1 MFNNIFANQ
10 QAQGNNGNLFQ
21 QQQMAMPNNFAQ
33 NNGLNFNNVQK
44 PKQCNV
50 NEEEMAMIR
59 STTKNSMS
67 VSDEELAEFK
77 WNLRDSNGNLAL
89 EIVDPK
95 TERMRVKWT
104 GQEFNLIMQPVQVL
118 IEYLEGLRNFV
129 MTVKVT
135 NTSDDQGIM
144 DEIFKAFG
152 IVNKLLPIAYENGQ
166 KNYETLNKQIGNMMS
181 AQGYQGSWGNG
192 MYNGSIGA
200 VPNYYIPS
208 NPGFGYQQPQQQMQM
223 TPQQLQQMMQQ
234 AANMGMQTAQQQI
247 MQTAQQ
253 FNNPMQQMGTPM
265 QSSGTMLNN
274 NAFVQNG
281 QPQVQPQMMQQQT
294 QTVPN
299 MNSVP
304 MPGVPVTPSG
314 TQNPS
319 MGTTTTANSKV

>member
-77 WNLRDSNGNLAL
+77 WNLRDPNGNLAL

-135 NTSDDQGIM
+135 NTSDDQSIM

-166 KNYETLNKQIGNMMS
+166 KNYETLNKQISNMMT

-208 NPGFGYQQPQQQMQM
+208 NPGFGYQQQMQMNPQQQMMMMQNA
-223 TPQQLQQMMQQ
+223 QQQMM
-234 AANMGMQTAQQQI
+234 MQN
-247 MQTAQQ
+247 AQQ
-253 FNNPMQQMGTPM
+253 FNNPMQQMGAPM
-265 QSSGTMLNN
+265 QSGGTMLNN

-281 QPQVQPQMMQQQT
+281 QPQVQPQMQQT
-294 QTVPN
+294 PV

-319 MGTTTTANSKV
+319 MGTTTTASSKV

>member
-77 WNLRDSNGNLAL
+77 WNLRDPNGNLAL

-135 NTSDDQGIM
+135 NTSDDQSIM

-166 KNYETLNKQIGNMMS
+166 KNYETLNKQISSMMT

-208 NPGFGYQQPQQQMQM
+208 NPGFGYQQQMMQMNPQQQMQM
-223 TPQQLQQMMQQ
+223 MQNAQQQQMM
-234 AANMGMQTAQQQI
+234 MQN
-247 MQTAQQ
+247 AQQ
-253 FNNPMQQMGTPM
+253 FNNPMQQMGAPM
-265 QSSGTMLNN
+265 QSGGTMLNN

-281 QPQVQPQMMQQQT
+281 QPQVQPQMQQT
-294 QTVPN
+294 PV

-314 TQNPS
+314 TKNPS
-319 MGTTTTANSKV
+319 MGTTTTASSKV

>member
-1 MFNNIFANQ
+1 MFNNIFTNQ

-77 WNLRDSNGNLAL
+77 WNLRDPNGNLAL

-135 NTSDDQGIM
+135 NTSDDQSIM

-166 KNYETLNKQIGNMMS
+166 KNYETLNKQISSMMT

-208 NPGFGYQQPQQQMQM
+208 NPGFGYQQQMMQMNPQQQMQM
-223 TPQQLQQMMQQ
+223 MQNAQQQQMM
-234 AANMGMQTAQQQI
+234 MQN
-247 MQTAQQ
+247 AQQ
-253 FNNPMQQMGTPM
+253 FNNPMQQMGAPM
-265 QSSGTMLNN
+265 QSGGTMLNN

-281 QPQVQPQMMQQQT
+281 QPQVQPQMQQT
-294 QTVPN
+294 PV

-319 MGTTTTANSKV
+319 MGTTTTASSKV

>member
-77 WNLRDSNGNLAL
+77 WNLRDPNGNLAL

-135 NTSDDQGIM
+135 NTSDDQSIM

-166 KNYETLNKQIGNMMS
+166 KNYETLNKQISSMMTT
-181 AQGYQGSWGNG
+181 QGYQGSWGNG

-208 NPGFGYQQPQQQMQM
+208 NPGFGYQQQMMQMNPQQQMQM
-223 TPQQLQQMMQQ
+223 MQNAQQQQMM
-234 AANMGMQTAQQQI
+234 MQN
-247 MQTAQQ
+247 AQQ
-253 FNNPMQQMGTPM
+253 FNNPMQQMGAPM
-265 QSSGTMLNN
+265 QSGGTMLNN

-281 QPQVQPQMMQQQT
+281 QPQVQPQMQQT
-294 QTVPN
+294 PV

-319 MGTTTTANSKV
+319 MGTTTTASSKV

>member
-77 WNLRDSNGNLAL
+77 WNLRDPNGNLAL

-135 NTSDDQGIM
+135 NTSDDQSIM

-166 KNYETLNKQIGNMMS
+166 KNYETLNKQISSMMT

-208 NPGFGYQQPQQQMQM
+208 NPGFGYQQQMMQMNPQQQMMMMQN
-223 TPQQLQQMMQQ
+223 PQQQQMM
-234 AANMGMQTAQQQI
+234 MQN
-247 MQTAQQ
+247 AQQ
-253 FNNPMQQMGTPM
+253 FNNPMQQMGAPM
-265 QSSGTMLNN
+265 QSGGTMLNN

-281 QPQVQPQMMQQQT
+281 QPQVQPQMQQT
-294 QTVPN
+294 PV

-319 MGTTTTANSKV
+319 MGTTTTASGKV

>member
-77 WNLRDSNGNLAL
+77 WNLRDPNGNLAL

-135 NTSDDQGIM
+135 NTSDDQSIM

-166 KNYETLNKQIGNMMS
+166 KNYETLNKQISSMMT

-208 NPGFGYQQPQQQMQM
+208 NPGFGYQQQMMQMKPQQQMQM
-223 TPQQLQQMMQQ
+223 MQNAQQQQMM
-234 AANMGMQTAQQQI
+234 MQNAP
-247 MQTAQQ
+247 Q
-253 FNNPMQQMGTPM
+253 FNNPMQQMGAPM
-265 QSSGTMLNN
+265 QSGGTMLNN

-281 QPQVQPQMMQQQT
+281 QPQVQPQMQQT
-294 QTVPN
+294 PV

>member
-77 WNLRDSNGNLAL
+77 WNLRDPNGNLAL

-135 NTSDDQGIM
+135 NTSDDQSIM

-166 KNYETLNKQIGNMMS
+166 KNYETLNKQISSMMT

-208 NPGFGYQQPQQQMQM
+208 NPGFGYQQQMMQMNPQQQMMMMQNA
-223 TPQQLQQMMQQ
+223 QQQQMM
-234 AANMGMQTAQQQI
+234 MQN
-247 MQTAQQ
+247 AQQ
-253 FNNPMQQMGTPM
+253 FNNPMQQMGAPM
-265 QSSGTMLNN
+265 QSGGTMLNN

-281 QPQVQPQMMQQQT
+281 QPQVQPQMQQT
-294 QTVPN
+294 PV

-319 MGTTTTANSKV
+319 MGTTTTASSKV

>member
-77 WNLRDSNGNLAL
+77 WNLRDPNGNLAL

-135 NTSDDQGIM
+135 NTSDDQSIM

-166 KNYETLNKQIGNMMS
+166 KNYETLNKQISSMMT

-208 NPGFGYQQPQQQMQM
+208 NPGFGYQQQMMQMNPQQQMQM
-223 TPQQLQQMMQQ
+223 MQMNPQQQMM
-234 AANMGMQTAQQQI
+234 MQN
-247 MQTAQQ
+247 AQQ
-253 FNNPMQQMGTPM
+253 FNNPMQQMGAPM
-265 QSSGTMLNN
+265 QSGGTMLNN

-281 QPQVQPQMMQQQT
+281 QPQVQPQMQQT
-294 QTVPN
+294 PV

-319 MGTTTTANSKV
+319 MGTTTTASSKV

>member
-77 WNLRDSNGNLAL
+77 WNLRDPNGNLAL

-135 NTSDDQGIM
+135 NTSDDQSIM

-166 KNYETLNKQIGNMMS
+166 KNYETLNKQISNMMT

-208 NPGFGYQQPQQQMQM
+208 NPGFGYQQQMQMNPQQQM
-223 TPQQLQQMMQQ
+223 MMQ
-234 AANMGMQTAQQQI
+234 N
-247 MQTAQQ
+247 AQQ
-253 FNNPMQQMGTPM
+253 FNNPMQQMGVPM
-265 QSSGTMLNN
+265 QSGGTMLNN

-281 QPQVQPQMMQQQT
+281 QRQVQPQMQQT
-294 QTVPN
+294 PV

-319 MGTTTTANSKV
+319 MGTTTTASSKV

>member
-77 WNLRDSNGNLAL
+77 WNLRDPNGNLAL

-135 NTSDDQGIM
+135 NTSDDQSIM

-166 KNYETLNKQIGNMMS
+166 KNYETLNKQISSMMT

-208 NPGFGYQQPQQQMQM
+208 NPGFGYQQQMMQMNPQQQMQM
-223 TPQQLQQMMQQ
+223 MQNAQQQQMM
-234 AANMGMQTAQQQI
+234 MQN
-247 MQTAQQ
+247 AQQ

-265 QSSGTMLNN
+265 QSGGTMLNN

-281 QPQVQPQMMQQQT
+281 QPQVQPQMQQT
-294 QTVPN
+294 PV

-319 MGTTTTANSKV
+319 MGTTTTASSKV

>member
-77 WNLRDSNGNLAL
+77 WNLRDPNGNLAL

-135 NTSDDQGIM
+135 NTSDDQSIM

-166 KNYETLNKQIGNMMS
+166 KNYETLNKQISNMMT

-208 NPGFGYQQPQQQMQM
+208 NPGFGYQQQMMQMNPQQQMQM
-223 TPQQLQQMMQQ
+223 MQMNPQQQQMM
-234 AANMGMQTAQQQI
+234 MQN
-247 MQTAQQ
+247 AQQ
-253 FNNPMQQMGTPM
+253 FNNPMQQMGAPM
-265 QSSGTMLNN
+265 QSGGTMLNN

-281 QPQVQPQMMQQQT
+281 QPQVQPQMQQT
-294 QTVPN
+294 PV

-319 MGTTTTANSKV
+319 MGTTTTASSKV

>member
-77 WNLRDSNGNLAL
+77 WNLRDPNGNLAL

-135 NTSDDQGIM
+135 NTSDDQSIM

-166 KNYETLNKQIGNMMS
+166 KNYETLNKQISNMMT

-208 NPGFGYQQPQQQMQM
+208 NPGFGYQQQMQM
-223 TPQQLQQMMQQ
+223 NPQQLQQQMMMQ
-234 AANMGMQTAQQQI
+234 NAQQQMM
-247 MQTAQQ
+247 MQNAQQ
-253 FNNPMQQMGTPM
+253 FNNPMQQMGAPM
-265 QSSGTMLNN
+265 QSGGTMLNN

-281 QPQVQPQMMQQQT
+281 QPQVQPQMQQT
-294 QTVPN
+294 PV

-319 MGTTTTANSKV
+319 MGTTTTASSKV

>member
-67 VSDEELAEFK
+67 VSGEELAEFK
-77 WNLRDSNGNLAL
+77 WNLRDPNGNLAL

-135 NTSDDQGIM
+135 NTSDDQSIM

-166 KNYETLNKQIGNMMS
+166 KNYETLNKQISSMMT

-208 NPGFGYQQPQQQMQM
+208 NPGFGYQQQMMQMNPQQQMQM
-223 TPQQLQQMMQQ
+223 MQNAQQQQMM
-234 AANMGMQTAQQQI
+234 MQN
-247 MQTAQQ
+247 AQQ
-253 FNNPMQQMGTPM
+253 FNNPMQQMGAPM
-265 QSSGTMLNN
+265 QSGGTMLNN

-281 QPQVQPQMMQQQT
+281 QPQVQPQMQQT
-294 QTVPN
+294 PV

-319 MGTTTTANSKV
+319 MGTTTTASSKV

>member
-77 WNLRDSNGNLAL
+77 WNLRDPNGNLAL

-135 NTSDDQGIM
+135 NTSDDQSIM

-166 KNYETLNKQIGNMMS
+166 KNYETLNKQISSMMT

-208 NPGFGYQQPQQQMQM
+208 NPGFGYQQQMMQMNPQQQMQM
-223 TPQQLQQMMQQ
+223 MQMNPQQQMM
-234 AANMGMQTAQQQI
+234 MQN
-247 MQTAQQ
+247 AQQ
-253 FNNPMQQMGTPM
+253 FNNPMQQMGAPM
-265 QSSGTMLNN
+265 QSGGTMLNN

-281 QPQVQPQMMQQQT
+281 QPQVQPQMQQT
-294 QTVPN
+294 PV

-319 MGTTTTANSKV
+319 IGTTTTASSKV

>member
-77 WNLRDSNGNLAL
+77 WNLRDPNGNLAL

-135 NTSDDQGIM
+135 NTSDDQSIM

-166 KNYETLNKQIGNMMS
+166 KNYETLNKQISNMMT

-208 NPGFGYQQPQQQMQM
+208 NPGFGYQQQMMQMNPQQQMQM
-223 TPQQLQQMMQQ
+223 MQNAQQQQMM
-234 AANMGMQTAQQQI
+234 MQN
-247 MQTAQQ
+247 AQQ
-253 FNNPMQQMGTPM
+253 FNNPMQQMGAPM
-265 QSSGTMLNN
+265 QSGGTMLNN

-281 QPQVQPQMMQQQT
+281 QPQVQPQMQQT
-294 QTVPN
+294 PV

-319 MGTTTTANSKV
+319 MGTTTTASSKV

>member
-77 WNLRDSNGNLAL
+77 WNLRDPNGNLAL

-135 NTSDDQGIM
+135 NTSDDQSIM

-166 KNYETLNKQIGNMMS
+166 KNYETLNKQISSMMT

-208 NPGFGYQQPQQQMQM
+208 NPGFGYQQQMMQMNPQQQMQM
-223 TPQQLQQMMQQ
+223 MQNAKQQQMM
-234 AANMGMQTAQQQI
+234 MQH
-247 MQTAQQ
+247 AQQ
-253 FNNPMQQMGTPM
+253 FNNPMQQMGAPM
-265 QSSGTMLNN
+265 QSGGTMLNN

-281 QPQVQPQMMQQQT
+281 QPQVQPQMQQT
-294 QTVPN
+294 PV

-319 MGTTTTANSKV
+319 MGTTTTASSKV

>member
-44 PKQCNV
+44 PKQCTV

-77 WNLRDSNGNLAL
+77 WNLRDPNGNLAL

-135 NTSDDQGIM
+135 NTSDDQSIM

-166 KNYETLNKQIGNMMS
+166 KNYETLNKQISSMLT

-208 NPGFGYQQPQQQMQM
+208 NPGFGYQQQMQM
-223 TPQQLQQMMQQ
+223 NPQQLQQQMMMQ
-234 AANMGMQTAQQQI
+234 NAQQQMM
-247 MQTAQQ
+247 MQNAQQ
-253 FNNPMQQMGTPM
+253 FNNPMQQMGAPM
-265 QSSGTMLNN
+265 QSGGTMLNN

-281 QPQVQPQMMQQQT
+281 QPQVQPQMQQT
-294 QTVPN
+294 PV

-304 MPGVPVTPSG
+304 MLSLIHI
-314 TQNPS
+314 
-319 MGTTTTANSKV
+319 

>member
-77 WNLRDSNGNLAL
+77 WNLRDPNGNLAL

-135 NTSDDQGIM
+135 NTSDDQSIM

-166 KNYETLNKQIGNMMS
+166 KNYETLNKQISNMMT

-208 NPGFGYQQPQQQMQM
+208 NPGFGYQQQMMQMNPQQQMQM
-223 TPQQLQQMMQQ
+223 MQAAQQQQMM
-234 AANMGMQTAQQQI
+234 MQN
-247 MQTAQQ
+247 AQQ
-253 FNNPMQQMGTPM
+253 FNNPMQQMGAPM
-265 QSSGTMLNN
+265 QSGGTMLNN

-281 QPQVQPQMMQQQT
+281 QPQVQPQMQQT
-294 QTVPN
+294 PV

-319 MGTTTTANSKV
+319 MGTTTTASSKV

>member
-77 WNLRDSNGNLAL
+77 WNLRDPNGNLAL

-135 NTSDDQGIM
+135 NTSDDQSIM

-166 KNYETLNKQIGNMMS
+166 KNYETLNKQISSMMT

-208 NPGFGYQQPQQQMQM
+208 NPGFGYQQQMMQMNPQQQMMMQNA
-223 TPQQLQQMMQQ
+223 QQQMM
-234 AANMGMQTAQQQI
+234 MQN
-247 MQTAQQ
+247 AQQ
-253 FNNPMQQMGTPM
+253 FNNPMQQMGAPM
-265 QSSGTMLNN
+265 QSGGTMLNN

-281 QPQVQPQMMQQQT
+281 QPQVQPQMQQT
-294 QTVPN
+294 PV

-319 MGTTTTANSKV
+319 MGTTTTASSKV

>member
-59 STTKNSMS
+59 STTKNYMS

-77 WNLRDSNGNLAL
+77 WNLRDPNGNLAL

-135 NTSDDQGIM
+135 NTSDDQSIM

-166 KNYETLNKQIGNMMS
+166 KNYETLNKQISSMMT

-208 NPGFGYQQPQQQMQM
+208 NPGFGYQQQMMQMNPQQQMQM
-223 TPQQLQQMMQQ
+223 MQNAQQQQMM
-234 AANMGMQTAQQQI
+234 MQN
-247 MQTAQQ
+247 AQQ
-253 FNNPMQQMGTPM
+253 FNNPMQQMGAPM
-265 QSSGTMLNN
+265 QSGGTMLNN

-281 QPQVQPQMMQQQT
+281 QPQVQPQMQQT
-294 QTVPN
+294 PV
-299 MNSVP
+299 MKSVP

-319 MGTTTTANSKV
+319 MGTTTTASSKV

>member
-77 WNLRDSNGNLAL
+77 WNLRDPNGNLAL

-135 NTSDDQGIM
+135 NTSDDQSIM

-166 KNYETLNKQIGNMMS
+166 KNYETLNKQISSMMT

-200 VPNYYIPS
+200 IPNYYIPS
-208 NPGFGYQQPQQQMQM
+208 NPGFGYQQQMMQMNPQQQMQM
-223 TPQQLQQMMQQ
+223 MQNAQQQQMM
-234 AANMGMQTAQQQI
+234 MQN
-247 MQTAQQ
+247 AQQ
-253 FNNPMQQMGTPM
+253 FNNPMQQMGAPM
-265 QSSGTMLNN
+265 QSGGTMLNN

-281 QPQVQPQMMQQQT
+281 QPQVQPQMQQT
-294 QTVPN
+294 PV

-319 MGTTTTANSKV
+319 MGTTTTASSKV

>member
-77 WNLRDSNGNLAL
+77 WNLRDPNGNLAL

-135 NTSDDQGIM
+135 NTSDDQSIM

-166 KNYETLNKQIGNMMS
+166 KNYETLNKQISSMMT

-208 NPGFGYQQPQQQMQM
+208 NPGFGYQQQMMQMNPQQQMQM
-223 TPQQLQQMMQQ
+223 MQNAQQQQMM
-234 AANMGMQTAQQQI
+234 MQN
-247 MQTAQQ
+247 AQQ
-253 FNNPMQQMGTPM
+253 FNNPMQQMGAPM
-265 QSSGTMLNN
+265 QSGGTMLNN

-281 QPQVQPQMMQQQT
+281 QPQVQPQMQQT
-294 QTVPN
+294 PV

-319 MGTTTTANSKV
+319 MGTTTTASSKV

>member
-50 NEEEMAMIR
+50 NEEERAMIR

-77 WNLRDSNGNLAL
+77 WNLRDPNGNLAL

-135 NTSDDQGIM
+135 NTSDDQSIM

-166 KNYETLNKQIGNMMS
+166 KNYETLNKQISSMMT

-208 NPGFGYQQPQQQMQM
+208 NPGFGYQQQMMQMNPQQQMQM
-223 TPQQLQQMMQQ
+223 MQNAQQQQMM
-234 AANMGMQTAQQQI
+234 MQN
-247 MQTAQQ
+247 AQQ
-253 FNNPMQQMGTPM
+253 FNNPMQQMGAPM
-265 QSSGTMLNN
+265 QSGGTMLNN

-281 QPQVQPQMMQQQT
+281 QPQVQPQMQQT
-294 QTVPN
+294 PV
-299 MNSVP
+299 MKSVP

-319 MGTTTTANSKV
+319 MGTTTTASSKV

>member
-1 MFNNIFANQ
+1 
-10 QAQGNNGNLFQ
+10 
-21 QQQMAMPNNFAQ
+21 
-33 NNGLNFNNVQK
+33 
-44 PKQCNV
+44 
-50 NEEEMAMIR
+50 
-59 STTKNSMS
+59 
-67 VSDEELAEFK
+67 
-77 WNLRDSNGNLAL
+77 
-89 EIVDPK
+89 
-95 TERMRVKWT
+95 MRVKWT

-135 NTSDDQGIM
+135 NTSDDQSIM

-166 KNYETLNKQIGNMMS
+166 KNYETLNKQISSMMT

-208 NPGFGYQQPQQQMQM
+208 NPGFGYQQQMMQMNPQQQMQM
-223 TPQQLQQMMQQ
+223 MQNAQQQQMM
-234 AANMGMQTAQQQI
+234 MQN
-247 MQTAQQ
+247 AQQ
-253 FNNPMQQMGTPM
+253 FNNPMQQMGAPM
-265 QSSGTMLNN
+265 QSGGTMLNN

-281 QPQVQPQMMQQQT
+281 QPQVQPQMQQT
-294 QTVPN
+294 PV

-319 MGTTTTANSKV
+319 MGTTTTASSKV

>member
-77 WNLRDSNGNLAL
+77 WNLRDPNGNLAL

-135 NTSDDQGIM
+135 NTSDDQSIM

-166 KNYETLNKQIGNMMS
+166 KNYETLNKQISSMMT

-208 NPGFGYQQPQQQMQM
+208 NPGFGYQQQMMQMNPQQQMQM
-223 TPQQLQQMMQQ
+223 MQNAQQQQMM
-234 AANMGMQTAQQQI
+234 MQN
-247 MQTAQQ
+247 AQQ
-253 FNNPMQQMGTPM
+253 FNNPMQQMGAPM
-265 QSSGTMLNN
+265 QSGGTMLNN

-281 QPQVQPQMMQQQT
+281 QPQVQPQMQQT
-294 QTVPN
+294 PV

>member
-77 WNLRDSNGNLAL
+77 WNLRDPNGNLAL

-135 NTSDDQGIM
+135 NTSDDQSIM

-166 KNYETLNKQIGNMMS
+166 KNYETLNKQISSMMT

-208 NPGFGYQQPQQQMQM
+208 NPGFGYQQQMMQMNPQQQMQM
-223 TPQQLQQMMQQ
+223 MQ
-234 AANMGMQTAQQQI
+234 N
-247 MQTAQQ
+247 AQQ
-253 FNNPMQQMGTPM
+253 FNNPMQQMGAPM
-265 QSSGTMLNN
+265 QSGGTMLNN

-281 QPQVQPQMMQQQT
+281 QPQVQPQMQQT
-294 QTVPN
+294 PV

-319 MGTTTTANSKV
+319 MGTTTTASSKV

>member
-77 WNLRDSNGNLAL
+77 WNLRDPNGNLAL

-135 NTSDDQGIM
+135 NTSDDQSIM

-166 KNYETLNKQIGNMMS
+166 KNYETLNKQISSMLT

-208 NPGFGYQQPQQQMQM
+208 NPGFGYQQQMQM
-223 TPQQLQQMMQQ
+223 NPQQLQQQMMMQ
-234 AANMGMQTAQQQI
+234 NAQQQMM
-247 MQTAQQ
+247 MQNAQQ
-253 FNNPMQQMGTPM
+253 FNNPMQQMGAPM
-265 QSSGTMLNN
+265 QSGGTMLNN

-281 QPQVQPQMMQQQT
+281 QPQVQPQMQQT
-294 QTVPN
+294 PV

-319 MGTTTTANSKV
+319 MGTTTTASSKV

>member
-77 WNLRDSNGNLAL
+77 WNLRDPNGNLAL

-135 NTSDDQGIM
+135 NTSDDQSIM

-166 KNYETLNKQIGNMMS
+166 KNYETLNKQISSMMT

-208 NPGFGYQQPQQQMQM
+208 NPGFGYQQQMMQMNPQQQMQM
-223 TPQQLQQMMQQ
+223 MQNAQQQQMM
-234 AANMGMQTAQQQI
+234 MQN
-247 MQTAQQ
+247 AQQ
-253 FNNPMQQMGTPM
+253 FNNPMQQMGAPM
-265 QSSGTMLNN
+265 QSGGTMLNN

-281 QPQVQPQMMQQQT
+281 QPQVQLQMQQT
-294 QTVPN
+294 PV

-319 MGTTTTANSKV
+319 MGTTTTASSKV

>member
-77 WNLRDSNGNLAL
+77 WNLRDPNGNLAL

-135 NTSDDQGIM
+135 NTSDDQSIM

-166 KNYETLNKQIGNMMS
+166 KNYETLNKQISNMMT

-208 NPGFGYQQPQQQMQM
+208 NPGFGYQQQMQMNPQQQMMMQNA
-223 TPQQLQQMMQQ
+223 QQQQMM
-234 AANMGMQTAQQQI
+234 MQN
-247 MQTAQQ
+247 AQQ
-253 FNNPMQQMGTPM
+253 FNNPMQQMGVPM
-265 QSSGTMLNN
+265 QSGGTMLNN

-281 QPQVQPQMMQQQT
+281 QPQVQPQMQQT
-294 QTVPN
+294 PV

-319 MGTTTTANSKV
+319 MGTTTTASSKV

>member
-77 WNLRDSNGNLAL
+77 WNLRDPNGNLAL

-135 NTSDDQGIM
+135 NTSDDQSIM

-166 KNYETLNKQIGNMMS
+166 KNYETLNKQISSMMT

-208 NPGFGYQQPQQQMQM
+208 NPGFGYQQQMQMNPQQQMQM
-223 TPQQLQQMMQQ
+223 MQAAQQQMM
-234 AANMGMQTAQQQI
+234 MQN
-247 MQTAQQ
+247 AQQ
-253 FNNPMQQMGTPM
+253 FNNPMQQMGAPM
-265 QSSGTMLNN
+265 QSGGTMLNN

-281 QPQVQPQMMQQQT
+281 QPQVQPQMQQT
-294 QTVPN
+294 PV

-319 MGTTTTANSKV
+319 MGTTTTASSKV

>member
-77 WNLRDSNGNLAL
+77 WNLRDPNGNLAL

-135 NTSDDQGIM
+135 NTSDDQSIM

-166 KNYETLNKQIGNMMS
+166 KNYETLNKQISSMMT

-208 NPGFGYQQPQQQMQM
+208 NPGFGYQQQMMQMNPRQQMQM
-223 TPQQLQQMMQQ
+223 MQNAQQQQMM
-234 AANMGMQTAQQQI
+234 MQN
-247 MQTAQQ
+247 AQQ
-253 FNNPMQQMGTPM
+253 FNNPMQQMGAPM
-265 QSSGTMLNN
+265 QSGGTMLNN

-281 QPQVQPQMMQQQT
+281 QPQVQPQMQQT
-294 QTVPN
+294 PV

-319 MGTTTTANSKV
+319 MGTTTTASSKV

>member
-77 WNLRDSNGNLAL
+77 WNLRDPNGNLAL

-135 NTSDDQGIM
+135 NTSDDQSIM

-166 KNYETLNKQIGNMMS
+166 KNYETLNKQISSMMT

-208 NPGFGYQQPQQQMQM
+208 NPGFGYQQQMMQMNPQQQMQM
-223 TPQQLQQMMQQ
+223 MQNAQQQQMM
-234 AANMGMQTAQQQI
+234 MQN
-247 MQTAQQ
+247 AQQ
-253 FNNPMQQMGTPM
+253 FNNPMQQMGAPM
-265 QSSGTMLNN
+265 QSGGTMLNN

-281 QPQVQPQMMQQQT
+281 QPQVQPQMQQT
-294 QTVPN
+294 PV

-314 TQNPS
+314 TQNLS
-319 MGTTTTANSKV
+319 MGTTTTASSKV

>member
-33 NNGLNFNNVQK
+33 NNGLNFNNIQK

-77 WNLRDSNGNLAL
+77 WNLRDPNGNLAL

-135 NTSDDQGIM
+135 NTSDDQSIM

-166 KNYETLNKQIGNMMS
+166 KNYETLNKQISSMMT

-208 NPGFGYQQPQQQMQM
+208 NPGFGYQQQMMQMNPQQQMQM
-223 TPQQLQQMMQQ
+223 MQNAQQQQMM
-234 AANMGMQTAQQQI
+234 MQN
-247 MQTAQQ
+247 AQQ
-253 FNNPMQQMGTPM
+253 FNNPMQQMGAPM
-265 QSSGTMLNN
+265 QSGGTMLNN

-281 QPQVQPQMMQQQT
+281 QPQVQPQMQQT
-294 QTVPN
+294 PV

-319 MGTTTTANSKV
+319 MGTTTTASSKV

>member
-77 WNLRDSNGNLAL
+77 WNLRDPNGNLAL

-135 NTSDDQGIM
+135 NTSDDQSIM

-166 KNYETLNKQIGNMMS
+166 KNYETLNKQISSMMT

-208 NPGFGYQQPQQQMQM
+208 NPGFGYQQQMMQMNPQQQMQM
-223 TPQQLQQMMQQ
+223 MQNAQQQQMM
-234 AANMGMQTAQQQI
+234 MQN
-247 MQTAQQ
+247 AQQ
-253 FNNPMQQMGTPM
+253 FNNPMQQMGAPM
-265 QSSGTMLNN
+265 QYGGTMLNN

-281 QPQVQPQMMQQQT
+281 QPQVQPQMQQT
-294 QTVPN
+294 PV

-319 MGTTTTANSKV
+319 MGTTTTASSKV

>member
-77 WNLRDSNGNLAL
+77 WNLRDPNGNLAL

-135 NTSDDQGIM
+135 NTSDDQSIM

-166 KNYETLNKQIGNMMS
+166 KNYETLNKQISSMMT

-208 NPGFGYQQPQQQMQM
+208 NPGFGYQQQMMQMNPQQQMQM
-223 TPQQLQQMMQQ
+223 MQNAQQQMM
-234 AANMGMQTAQQQI
+234 MQN
-247 MQTAQQ
+247 AQQ
-253 FNNPMQQMGTPM
+253 FNNPMQQMGAPM
-265 QSSGTMLNN
+265 QSGGTMLNN

-281 QPQVQPQMMQQQT
+281 QPQVQPQMQQT
-294 QTVPN
+294 PV

-319 MGTTTTANSKV
+319 MGTTTTASSKV